1 MSSRSAARGKA
12 AANSIRLT
20 SRTSKAVA
28 TSRASP
34 SRCFLF
40 CRGSRAARSAPI
52 AAATV
57 AIPPISKPPQARRI
71 PFKHRKVQRA
81 RKSDGWQGEP
91 GELLGART
99 QLGAGLGRHCTSVQ
113 PGPPSGA
120 GPAWLIGILSYVL
133 VLGRIE
139 PFPKPVGGTGTMRL
153 LDGGGVQ
160 QGQRCADSWCAHN
173 LRHGGGLVPW
183 RRPDQG
189 WAHKSDSPGAAG

>member
-1 MSSRSAARGKA
+1 MEAGHRDELVQDAPLLGPPALAVSLDDRRHEFIPRRHAHPPHRYLPDPIRVGSISDEATDQHSGTFLARQCA

-57 AIPPISKPPQARRI
+57 AIPPIRKPPQARRI

-81 RKSDGWQGEP
+81 RKSDGWQGCRP
-91 GELLGART
+91 VREL
-99 QLGAGLGRHCTSVQ
+99 
-113 PGPPSGA
+113 
-120 GPAWLIGILSYVL
+120 
-133 VLGRIE
+133 
-139 PFPKPVGGTGTMRL
+139 
-153 LDGGGVQ
+153 
-160 QGQRCADSWCAHN
+160 QRCERA
-173 LRHGGGLVPW
+173 RGE
-183 RRPDQG
+183 G
-189 WAHKSDSPGAAG
+189 WHDETVA